1 MSFTPSTEN
10 LIKAL
15 QLMPGIGLRSAQR
28 LALHLLERAP
38 EEARNLSV
46 ALETAL
52 AAVKKC
58 PTCRTLT
65 ESDQCDICASPE
77 REEATICVVISDAD
91 KEGLELSGHFKG
103 RYFVLHGALSPID
116 GIGPEQLGIWQLIDL
131 ISAQDSKVTE
141 VLLALDDQMESDA
154 TAYFISEQ
162 LKKGSIACSRVRF
175 AQFKSGSLDKADSR
189 VIADALANKQTIG
202 FEHD

>member
-38 EEARNLSV
+38 DEARNLST
-46 ALETAL
+46 ALEAAL
-52 AAVKKC
+52 SAVKKC

-65 ESDQCDICASPE
+65 ETEQCDICANPD
-77 REEATICVVISDAD
+77 REASTICVVISDAD

-116 GIGPEQLGIWQLIDL
+116 GIGPEQLGIWQLLDL
-131 ISAQDSKVTE
+131 VGAEGSKVTE

-162 LKKGSIACSRVRF
+162 LKKVPISCSRVRF
-175 AQFKSGSLDKADSR
+175 SQFKSGSLDKADSR

>member
-15 QLMPGIGLRSAQR
+15 QIMPGIGVRSAQR

-38 EEARNLSV
+38 SDAHNLSQ
-46 ALETAL
+46 ALTNAL
-52 AAVKKC
+52 AKVKKC
-58 PTCRTLT
+58 PSCRTLT
-65 ESDQCDICASPE
+65 ETEQCELCTDSTRDASVL
-77 REEATICVVISDAD
+77 CVVISDAD

-103 RYFVLHGALSPID
+103 QYFVLHGVLSPID
-116 GIGPEQLGIWQLIDL
+116 GIGPEQLGIWQLVERL
-131 ISAQDSKVTE
+131 TKEDSPIKE

-162 LKKGSIACSRVRF
+162 LKKSNIECARVRF
-175 AQFKSGSLDKADSR
+175 SHFKSGTLDKADSR
-189 VIADALANKQTIG
+189 VIADAFANKQKLG